1 MTSKINKHNQWALV
15 EEIKTKAYQLDSIS
29 IVAQSGDLDGL
40 NPEITENLF
49 GLISDLSKEILTLA
63 EKSLSLVSPNA

>member
-1 MTSKINKHNQWALV
+1 MTLNINKHNQWTLV
-15 EEIKTKAYQLDSIS
+15 EKIKTKAYQLDSIS

-49 GLISDLSKEILTLA
+49 GLMGDLSKEILTLA
-63 EKSLSLVSPNA
+63 EQSLSLVSRNA